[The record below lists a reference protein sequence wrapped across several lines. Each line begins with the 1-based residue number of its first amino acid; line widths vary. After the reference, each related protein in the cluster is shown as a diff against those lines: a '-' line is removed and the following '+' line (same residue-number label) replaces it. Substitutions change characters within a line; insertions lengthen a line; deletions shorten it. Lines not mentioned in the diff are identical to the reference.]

1 MLHNPNLSLNFDQI
15 SINDTFSKE
24 FTFQSL
30 DHSIFPLKNFH
41 FINPYENNTE
51 DLHLNDYFFIKKPP
65 LLEEEINKSN
75 LAEKHTKT
83 FTNEKKFN
91 KISFFIKKS
100 QNTFNSESKKDNT
113 KQSIDWLNI
122 GLLKNNLRP
131 KSNKGRKSKNDNSE
145 GLHTKFSDDNLRR
158 KAKVLILNN
167 ILEFVNEK
175 IKDAYQGNIGHGIM
189 QKKLLSINLNNKSD
203 ITIEHSKNLLNKTIG
218 EILSEDISIKY
229 KNYYPN
235 YNKKLIERLMK
246 EKDEKKRL
254 YFKKL
259 FNITFLQCIRRLNGE
274 DIYEELKE
282 FGTFNELKNKNKIKE
297 ADPEY
302 IKTLEV
308 YLSQFEEKIQKKKGR
323 RLKKIRNEKKNEIK
337 EI

>member
-65 LLEEEINKSN
+65 LLEEEEINKSN
-75 LAEKHTKT
+75 LVEKHTKT
-83 FTNEKKFN
+83 ITNEKKFN
-91 KISFFIKKS
+91 KTSFFIKKS

-235 YNKKLIERLMK
+235 YNKKLIER
-246 EKDEKKRL
+246 
-254 YFKKL
+254 
-259 FNITFLQCIRRLNGE
+259 
-274 DIYEELKE
+274 
-282 FGTFNELKNKNKIKE
+282 
-297 ADPEY
+297 
-302 IKTLEV
+302 
-308 YLSQFEEKIQKKKGR
+308 
-323 RLKKIRNEKKNEIK
+323 
-337 EI
+337 